1 MTDVL
6 RLAEWAHPVTPVRRE
21 VLTATPEVDEG
32 RPPVLFVPGFGHGAW
47 AYAEHWLEHAA
58 SRGFPSYAMS
68 MRGHGASEGGPLAVP
83 SGAAGPSGATV
94 PGGSK
99 GASGAAKK
107 GAPVSAVA
115 KKAGLRAYAH
125 DVVQVAASL
134 PRRTVLIGHGAGA
147 LVVSHALA
155 RYPARAAVLVAPVLG
170 GVGAALRNP
179 GLVLPALFG
188 GGLRLPAG
196 QLFSRELPAATAK
209 AYARRM
215 GRASTRAQWQLLRG
229 RTPAKPVGDPPVLV
243 VGSPD
248 DRIVSPAALKD
259 AARAYGG
266 APLLFPGMGHDMML
280 DARWREP
287 IDAILDWLEK
297 SH

>member
-6 RLAEWAHPVTPVRRE
+6 RLAEWAHPVTPARRE

-68 MRGHGASEGGPLAVP
+68 VRGHGASEGGPLAP
-83 SGAAGPSGATV
+83 
-94 PGGSK
+94 
-99 GASGAAKK
+99 GAAKK
-107 GAPVSAVA
+107 GVPAPA

-134 PRRTVLIGHGAGA
+134 PRRTVLVGHGAGA
-147 LVVSHALA
+147 LVVGHALA

-170 GVGAALRNP
+170 GAGAALRNP
-179 GLVLPALFG
+179 GLVIPALFG

-229 RTPAKPVGDPPVLV
+229 RAPEKPVGEPPVLV

-248 DRIVSPAALKD
+248 DRIVSSAALKD
-259 AARAYGG
+259 AARTYGG
-266 APLLFPGMGHDMML
+266 APLMFPGMGHDMML